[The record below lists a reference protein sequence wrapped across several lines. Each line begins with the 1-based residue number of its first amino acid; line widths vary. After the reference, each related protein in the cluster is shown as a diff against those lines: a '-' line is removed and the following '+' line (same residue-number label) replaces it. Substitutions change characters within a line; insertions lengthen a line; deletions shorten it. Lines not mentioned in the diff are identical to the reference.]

1 MVFANLM
8 SDKALDRPTYY
19 GKTANRE
26 VKTSGLSSLPEKVD
40 VCVVGAG
47 FTGLSAALELALQGR
62 KVAVFDSG
70 PIGWG
75 ATGRNGGQVCTGY
88 SPGME
93 GFEKRLGVQ
102 DARICFDV
110 AEQGKRLIETRVR
123 DHQIECDLTWGFLHA
138 AARPSHLAR
147 LMEHKEELER
157 YGVHGCNMLSRD
169 ELSEKLASNR
179 FHGALRE
186 QEAGHIH
193 SLNYALG
200 LADAVQDNNG
210 LIFENTKVQSVE
222 GGNSPALKLTS
233 GSTISCNQI
242 VVACNAYLGTLVP
255 GLNHHVM
262 PVASYVVASE
272 PLGEE
277 RARNLIRDN
286 EAVSDSNYVVDYF
299 RMTADHRLLFGGRC
313 SYSGIHPRDLGANM
327 RPRVLRI
334 FPQLS
339 DVKMEFAWGGHIGIT
354 YNRLPSMGRT
364 NNSIYYVHGFSGQG
378 VVLTGILGKVLAD
391 AVIGDTEQF
400 DVFARIRH
408 MPFPGGFLRRPGL
421 TLGMLYY
428 RVKDLLS

>member
-1 MVFANLM
+1 M
-8 SDKALDRPTYY
+8 SDTALDQPTYY
-19 GKTANRE
+19 GMTANRRVE
-26 VKTSGLSSLPEKVD
+26 TSAISSLPERVD

-47 FTGLSAALELALQGR
+47 FTGLSAALELASQGR

-93 GFEKRLGVQ
+93 AFEKQLGVQ

-110 AEQGKRLIETRVR
+110 AEQGKRLIEARIQTH
-123 DHQIECDLTWGFLHA
+123 DIDCDLTWGFLHA
-138 AARPSHLAR
+138 AARPSHMTGLA
-147 LMEHKEELER
+147 EHMEELEE
-157 YGVHGCNMLSRD
+157 YGVRGCTILSRE
-169 ELSEKLASNR
+169 ELSKKLDSKA

-186 QEAGHIH
+186 QDSGHIH

-200 LADAVQDNNG
+200 LADAVVEQGG
-210 LIFENTKVQSVE
+210 LIFENSKVESVE
-222 GGNSPALKLTS
+222 GGNSPALTLAS
-233 GSTISCNQI
+233 GRTIACSQI
-242 VVACNAYLGTLVP
+242 IVACNAYLGSLVP
-255 GLNHHVM
+255 GLNHRVM
-262 PVASYVVASE
+262 PVASYVVATE

-277 RARNLIRDN
+277 RARSLIRDN
-286 EAVSDSNYVVDYF
+286 EAVCDSNYVVDYF
-299 RMTADHRLLFGGRC
+299 RTTADHRLLFGGRC

-339 DVKMEFAWGGHIGIT
+339 DVKMQYAWGGHIGIT
-354 YNRLPSMGRT
+354 HNRLPNMGRSDS
-364 NNSIYYVHGFSGQG
+364 SIYYVHGFSGQG
-378 VVLTGILGKVLAD
+378 VVLAGMLGKVLAD
-391 AVIGDTEQF
+391 AIVGDTERF

-408 MPFPGGFLRRPGL
+408 LPFPGGFLRRPGL